1 LEFIADFHVHS
12 RFSRATGRDLNL
24 PNLDFWAG
32 RKGLTVI
39 GTGDA
44 VHPRWLEEIE
54 DQLIEAEPGLY
65 QVKPEAALKEAG
77 GARFVLSTEIANIYK
92 KGGRVR
98 KVHNLVLLPDLKSA
112 RQLARRLGRIGN
124 IRSDGRP
131 ILGLDAKNLL
141 EICLEISENIF
152 FIPAHIWTPWFSVLG
167 SKSGFD
173 SVEEC
178 FEDLTGHIHALET
191 GLSSDPA
198 MNWRL
203 SALDRF
209 VLVSNSD
216 AHSPA
221 KLGREA
227 NLFQTDLSYPF
238 MIKAMKG
245 EGGFGGTIEFFPEE
259 GKYHLDGHRKC
270 GRRLSPEET
279 ESLAGRCPVCGR
291 PVTVGVMSRVLE
303 LADRSNGFRPAEA
316 APFIS
321 LIPLDEVL
329 AEVFQCGPQSKKV
342 REAARELCR
351 KLGPELFILR
361 QAPLEEIAR
370 MGGDLLSE
378 GIGRMR
384 QGRVHIEA
392 GYDGEYGRVSLFEPG
407 ERARLAGQ
415 KELFQTS
422 LRPKKK
428 IPPPKPK
435 SSPEP
440 SISSRPVPDKLDA
453 ALPFLTP
460 GDPLLDDL
468 NPGQK
473 EAVTHGH
480 GPLGVVAGPG
490 TGKTLV
496 LTRRAAWLVREGLA
510 EPDEILAVTFTRQAA
525 GEMAARLTECL
536 PFRPRIK
543 SLAAMTFHALGLKL
557 IKEATGRDVKVLA
570 EEERLVL
577 AKQAAQGARM
587 RPPELIALVSRAK
600 QNLETPGDLT
610 EPKLA
615 AAFTRYEAA
624 KDSLGAVDFDDLVGS
639 AVKLLEHDPGLAERI
654 NQNCRWLLIDEYQ
667 DINFAQYRLT
677 RLLAPGPTPN
687 LTVIGDPDQAIYGFR
702 GADSAYFQRFRAD
715 FPQARLVVLTH
726 NYRSTKAILTA
737 SGQVIAH
744 NRAWSRSSLETNL
757 EGPAKVTTAVL
768 STPKAEAEFV
778 ASRIEKLLGGTSHF
792 ALDSG
797 RADSGSASALSLGDI
812 AVLYR
817 LHAQA
822 EPLAEALNKAGFPL
836 QQAGTEDLRETDRLD
851 FSAEKISLL
860 TMHAAKGLEFD
871 VVFIT
876 GLEAGLLPYQ
886 PPNRPPADAE
896 EERRLFFV
904 AMTRAKKHLFL
915 TRSRTRTLFG
925 RRFKPGPSPFLGEIA
940 PNMKNPDRLP
950 DRPKKAKVIQ
960 LDLF

>member
-24 PNLDFWAG
+24 PNLDFWAA

-44 VHPRWLEEIE
+44 THPLWLKEIE
-54 DQLIEAEPGLY
+54 EELVEAEPGLY
-65 QVKPEAALKEAG
+65 KLKPAAALKEAG
-77 GARFVLSTEIANIYK
+77 RARFVLSAEIANIYK
-92 KGGRVR
+92 KNGRVR
-98 KVHNLVLLPDLKSA
+98 KVHNLVLLPDLDS
-112 RQLARRLGRIGN
+112 ARRLAGRLDRIGN

-131 ILGLDAKNLL
+131 ILGLEAKNLL
-141 EICLEISENIF
+141 EICLEISEDIF
-152 FIPAHIWTPWFSVLG
+152 FIPAHIWTPWFSLFG

-173 SVEEC
+173 SIEEC
-178 FEDLTGHIHALET
+178 FEDLTGHIRALET
-191 GLSSDPA
+191 GLSSDPP

-227 NLFQTDLSYPF
+227 NLFQTELSYPA
-238 MIKAMKG
+238 MIKAMSRG
-245 EGGFGGTIEFFPEE
+245 GGFGGTIEFFPEE

-279 ESLAGRCPVCGR
+279 RSLGGLCPVCGR
-291 PVTVGVMSRVLE
+291 PVTVGVMARVIE
-303 LADRSNGFRPAEA
+303 LADRSNGFRPPEA

-321 LIPLDEVL
+321 LIPLDEL
-329 AEVFQCGPQSKKV
+329 LGEVFQCGPQTKKV
-342 REAARELCR
+342 QKAAEELYR
-351 KLGPELFILR
+351 KLGPELFVLR
-361 QAPLEEIAR
+361 QAPLEDIAR
-370 MGGDLLSE
+370 IGGGLLAE
-378 GIGRMR
+378 GLGRMR
-384 QGRVHIEA
+384 QGRVYIEA
-392 GYDGEYGRVSLFEPG
+392 GYDGEFGRVSLFEPG

-415 KELFQTS
+415 KELFQIS
-422 LRPKKK
+422 SRPKKK
-428 IPPPKPK
+428 APQPQ
-435 SSPEP
+435 SAQ
-440 SISSRPVPDKLDA
+440 PVPAPA
-453 ALPFLTP
+453 APVSDQPAVVLPFLIP
-460 GDPLLDDL
+460 DDPLLDDL
-468 NPGQK
+468 NPAQK
-473 EAVTHGH
+473 EAVTHGC

-510 EPDEILAVTFTRQAA
+510 EPEEILAVTFTRQAA
-525 GEMAARLTECL
+525 GEMAARLAECL
-536 PFRPRIK
+536 PFRPQIK
-543 SLAAMTFHALGLKL
+543 SVRAMTFHALGLKL
-557 IKEATGRDVKVLA
+557 IKEAVGREVKVLS
-570 EEERLVL
+570 EEERLDLV
-577 AKQAAQGARM
+577 KQAAQGGRM
-587 RPPELIALVSRAK
+587 RPIELAALISRAK
-600 QNLETPGDLT
+600 QNLQAPDDLT
-610 EPKLA
+610 EAGPA
-615 AAFTRYEAA
+615 AAFARYEAA
-624 KDSLGAVDFDDLVGS
+624 KNSLGAVDFDDLVGL
-639 AVKLLEHDPGLAERI
+639 AVKVLETEPGPAERMKR
-654 NQNCRWLLIDEYQ
+654 NCRWLLIDEYQ

-677 RLLAPGPTPN
+677 RLLAPGPRPN

-702 GADSAYFQRFRAD
+702 GADLAYFQRFQED
-715 FPQARLVVLTH
+715 FPEARLVVLAH
-726 NYRSTKAILTA
+726 NYRSTKAILAA
-737 SGQVIAH
+737 SGQVISR
-744 NRAWSRSSLETNL
+744 NRAWSRSHLETSL

-768 STPKAEAEFV
+768 PTPKAEAEFV
-778 ASRIEKLLGGTSHF
+778 VSKIEKLLGGTSHF

-797 RADSGSASALSLGDI
+797 RADSGGASTLSLGDI

-822 EPLAEALNKAGFPL
+822 EPLAEALSKAGWPV
-836 QQAGTEDLRETDRLD
+836 QQAGTEDLRETDHLD

-860 TMHAAKGLEFD
+860 TMHAAKGLEFE

-886 PPNRPPADAE
+886 PPKKPPAEVE
-896 EERRLFFV
+896 EERRLFYV
-904 AMTRAKKHLFL
+904 AMTRAKKHLYL

-940 PNMKNPDRLP
+940 QNMKSLDRLP
-950 DRPKKAKVIQ
+950 DRPKRPKVIQ